1 MHGQRAPPQH
11 TSDPMIAYRL
21 AGNAS
26 NRLFPISPAAPNMP
40 LKVTPSFA
48 KPGHPP
54 SERLRKR
61 LERINTNFVRRNE
74 ERCGSPKLQLQLYPV
89 RQLPNRSVLSQ
100 SVLRSTRNGR
110 PWTSANANHKIVVV
124 PFGVALVR
132 QFSDRKIM

>member
-1 MHGQRAPPQH
+1 MHGQRAPPQR
-11 TSDPMIAYRL
+11 TSDPMIVYRL
-21 AGNAS
+21 AGDAS

-40 LKVTPSFA
+40 LKVTPSLRNRVI
-48 KPGHPP
+48 HHQ
-54 SERLRKR
+54 RLRKR
-61 LERINTNFVRRNE
+61 LERISTNFVRRNE

>member
-1 MHGQRAPPQH
+1 MHGRRAPPQR

-26 NRLFPISPAAPNMP
+26 NRLFPISPATPNMP
-40 LKVTPSFA
+40 LKVTPSLRNRVI
-48 KPGHPP
+48 HHQ
-54 SERLRKR
+54 RLRKR
-61 LERINTNFVRRNE
+61 LERISTNFVRRNE